1 MMHRLGARRLVV
13 VGVPPLGCMP
23 LVKTIVGEAKC
34 VDNFNKAIFSFN
46 SKLNGQM
53 AALRATLGLKC
64 AFVDIY
70 GVMQSAINN
79 PKRYGFTEVS
89 KGCCGTGTIEYGDTC
104 KGMPT
109 CEDPKKYV
117 FWDAVHPTEAMYKLI
132 AYEAVKSLDTLFL

>member
-46 SKLNGQM
+46 FKINAQM
-53 AALRATLGLKC
+53 ATLRATLGLKC

-79 PKRYGFTEVS
+79 PKRYGQYIMQIF
-89 KGCCGTGTIEYGDTC
+89 
-104 KGMPT
+104 
-109 CEDPKKYV
+109 
-117 FWDAVHPTEAMYKLI
+117 HLRLI
-132 AYEAVKSLDTLFL
+132 FFSLCFSLFYQK